1 MDLSR
6 NNNDDN
12 DNNDNDTMNTT
23 PPPWFSSADVATLHT
38 AVALAVV
45 RQRRRRRGLPQQPSS
60 DTVIAPEDPIVL
72 SPSSHQQ
79 QQVVVQQH
87 LDAMMATAVRLVQ
100 SKKPHNHPHPHH
112 TPVLPTGL
120 VAHLR
125 HIWRHASVV
134 ETTHLWWE
142 HPWPALSHVWQE
154 IIVLPHDHDNAA
166 LPNHVVAQL
175 RTDLGQLI
183 TTQALW
189 QVWRDTTTTTS
200 SNSSTTSH
208 NTSAT
213 LDDLLPLVELL
224 HQCGGGMPDAH
235 GVYPAD
241 LYTLYHHQAPPA
253 TTPTAMVDALWLRYA
268 VGRS

>member
-6 NNNDDN
+6 NNND
-12 DNNDNDTMNTT
+12 NNNDTMNAT
-23 PPPWFSSADVATLHT
+23 PPPWFSSADVATLRT

-45 RQRRRRRGLPQQPSS
+45 RQRRRRGLPQQPSS
-60 DTVIAPEDPIVL
+60 DTVMAPEEPIVL
-72 SPSSHQQ
+72 LPSSHQ

-100 SKKPHNHPHPHH
+100 SKKNHNHPHHI
-112 TPVLPTGL
+112 PVLPTGL

-125 HIWRHASVV
+125 HIWRHASVAH
-134 ETTHLWWE
+134 THHLWLE

-154 IIVLPHDHDNAA
+154 ILCLPQDDNAA
-166 LPNHVVAQL
+166 LPAHVLAQL

-200 SNSSTTSH
+200 SNSNSNSSTTSH

-241 LYTLYHHQAPPA
+241 LYTLYHQAPPA